1 MYYIYVVGLH
11 GLASLYGAYS
21 RSRGEPLHNKLWL
34 QNVII
39 LVNNNLFL
47 LPNIFFFF
55 FNFCPYP
62 TYSSTVTAPRAG
74 CWAVLLLSKH
84 I

>member
-1 MYYIYVVGLH
+1 MVCVYIQYVAMYYIYVVGLH

-47 LPNIFFFF
+47 LPNFFFF
-55 FNFCPYP
+55 LIF
-62 TYSSTVTAPRAG
+62 V
-74 CWAVLLLSKH
+74 H
-84 I
+84 IQPIQVQ